1 MDDFKEWL
9 AQEELNEALSKK
21 WAAIPLALATMM
33 PMKSANQGASPT
45 RVRAAVVQ
53 ENEKSLDQLAKLI
66 NNNYGTK
73 LTSADFKM
81 YKLSDLLKPIYGE
94 KYQDIVKKASLAQ
107 QPQKIPFGAGAED
120 FVELPDDSL
129 ASINVKKLDKMVPV
143 IFADLTNFGK
153 DKSVEGFCQVA
164 SIGGEEQPFC
174 VVKSPEDLQT
184 LRHEL
189 SHAMQASQKKQDYRS
204 DKSLGGEGLFG
215 SYFMNQRELGVR
227 LAEMKRNYYTLTGKI
242 VTSEPE
248 SFKQALDHLIKN
260 TDKYSPDVQQL
271 VKIIKQS
278 KKEGLQQKLIRF
290 MKDNIDKV
298 VVQEKPSFIA

>member
-9 AQEELNEALSKK
+9 AEEELNEALSKK
-21 WAAIPLALATMM
+21 WAALPLALATMM
-33 PMKSANQGASPT
+33 PTKSANQGAIPT
-45 RVRAAVVQ
+45 GVRPAVVQ
-53 ENEKSLDQLAKLI
+53 ENEKSLDKLANLI
-66 NNNYGTK
+66 NSNYGTK

-81 YKLSDLLKPIYGE
+81 YKLSDLLKPVYGG
-94 KYQDIVKKASLAQ
+94 KYQDVVKKASVAQ
-107 QPQKIPFGAGAED
+107 QPQKIPFGAGVED

-129 ASINVKKLDKMVPV
+129 ASINVKKLDKMIPV
-143 IFADLTNFGK
+143 IFADLADFGK
-153 DKSVEGFCQVA
+153 GKAVEGLCQVA
-164 SIGGEEQPFC
+164 IIDGEEQPFC
-174 VVKSPEDLQT
+174 IVKSPEHLAT

-189 SHAMQASQKKQDYRS
+189 SHAMQSSPKNQDYRS

-215 SYFMNQRELGVR
+215 SYFMTQRELGVR

-271 VKIIKQS
+271 VKIIKQA

-298 VVQEKPSFIA
+298 VVQKMPASIA